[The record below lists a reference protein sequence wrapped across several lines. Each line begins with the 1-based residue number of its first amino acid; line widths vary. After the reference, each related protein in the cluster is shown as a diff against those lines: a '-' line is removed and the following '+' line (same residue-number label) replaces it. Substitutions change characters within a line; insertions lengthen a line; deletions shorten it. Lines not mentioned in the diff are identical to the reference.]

1 MKRKHNYILGPY
13 HNNIVIVKVTIKD
26 KSPSYLRYDD
36 ELGVV
41 KQVEHLK
48 QVVIMSIH
56 LSLL

>member
-1 MKRKHNYILGPY
+1 MR
-13 HNNIVIVKVTIKD
+13 NIVIVKVTIKD